1 MEGQSPPLA
10 IDLHRKSNAEHL
22 VAYIKTH
29 HESLLALL
37 PPDTTCADLF
47 GEVENQRPI
56 ASFFSASQD
65 AAIGRQLLRFT
76 QMIDVWLV
84 DEKKKTK
91 AMQQRDK
98 RDAQE
103 TARKASLKAK
113 RPKLDPPMVPI
124 MAFEDA
130 QLVAEHAQNK
140 RDESMRE
147 ALLQKGYTASL
158 RVANPNTA
166 PEHIKYFSQDPNGV
180 CKRFG
185 AEYRGESFGMHSIY
199 FPRAALES
207 FELKKREVKTKTS
220 GGKNGQ
226 PKVVTPFPYKN
237 YKLPTHGE
245 VISWQEFFGTL
256 VADTYNKS
264 EAAAFNVIS
273 KNSSEQIKEL
283 CKERV
288 SEVEAKYQVKLD
300 RISTKITE
308 EDLRCERAPPGSSVR
323 VALEN
328 QLATSKATRSALIA
342 KQNEETEEI
351 QSKYEGYV
359 QNKLVLEKRQA
370 AKKEKAAAAH
380 DALFTRTPAAGG
392 ATEVDGAAAL
402 AAVRARVHGKQPAAA
417 AAGGHA
423 AVDQASSDDGD
434 EEEVDE
440 SAGAGSGDPRI
451 LAREAARETAEA
463 VDEQAVV
470 ADDLVAEVDG
480 L

>member
-1 MEGQSPPLA
+1 M
-10 IDLHRKSNAEHL
+10 
-22 VAYIKTH
+22 
-29 HESLLALL
+29 
-37 PPDTTCADLF
+37 
-47 GEVENQRPI
+47 
-56 ASFFSASQD
+56 
-65 AAIGRQLLRFT
+65 IGL
-76 QMIDVWLV
+76 WLV

-91 AMQQRDK
+91 ALQQRDK

-103 TARKASLKAK
+103 TARKSILKAK
-113 RPKLDPPMVPI
+113 RPKLGPPIVPI
-124 MAFEDA
+124 MSFEDA

-158 RVANPNTA
+158 RVANPHTA
-166 PEHIKYFSQDPNGV
+166 PEHIKYFAQDPIDV

-185 AEYRGESFGMHSIY
+185 AEYRGESFGKHSIY

-237 YKLPTHGE
+237 YTLPTHGE

-288 SEVEAKYQVKLD
+288 SEVEAKYQIKLD
-300 RISTKITE
+300 RISTKITD
-308 EDLRCERAPPGSSVR
+308 EDLRCELAKTGSSMR
-323 VALEN
+323 AALEN
-328 QLATSKATRSALIA
+328 QLATSRATRSALIA
-342 KQNEETEEI
+342 KQNEETDEI

-359 QNKLVLEKRQA
+359 QNKLVLEKRMA
-370 AKKEKAAAAH
+370 TKKDKAAAAH
-380 DALFTRTPAAGG
+380 NALFTRTPAAGG
-392 ATEVDGAAAL
+392 ATEVDGAAAI
-402 AAVRARVHGKQPAAA
+402 AAVSARVHG
-417 AAGGHA
+417 
-423 AVDQASSDDGD
+423 DQASSD
-434 EEEVDE
+434 EEVDE
-440 SAGAGSGDPRI
+440 PEGAGSGDPSI
-451 LAREAARETAEA
+451 LAREAARE
-463 VDEQAVV
+463 QAGV
-470 ADDLVAEVDG
+470 AADLVADVDS